1 MANTYDLIKEY
12 QIGSGGVSSIE
23 FTSIPATH
31 TDLVLKLSLRTGRSD
46 TTDPV
51 SIWFNGNTT
60 GTSYQYKSI
69 WNPGTGNVDSYSNGG
84 TSNFEIQ
91 YATANNSTANFF
103 NNYELYLVDYAGS
116 GNKLGL
122 FQSIHQQ
129 FDSSSYM
136 VIMSYQWANSAA
148 INSIKIQSAY
158 GVNISQY
165 SSAYLYGIKKN

>member
-1 MANTYDLIKEY
+1 MANTYELIDDYEV
-12 QIGSGGVSSIE
+12 GSGGVAYIE
-23 FTSIPATH
+23 FTSIPATY

-46 TTDPV
+46 TSDPV
-51 SIWFNGNTT
+51 SLWVNGNTT

-69 WNPGTGNVDSYSNGG
+69 WNSGTGSVDSYVNTG

-91 YATANNSTANFF
+91 YATANNSNANFF

-122 FQSIHQQ
+122 YQSIHQQ
-129 FDSSSYM
+129 FDAASYM

-148 INSIKIQSAY
+148 INSIKIQSNF
-158 GVNISQY
+158 GVNILQY